1 MLSLLLLCPT
11 PPNSSISKKSRNM
24 ARTHQTP
31 SRKAGAAATKRERYG
46 KKPIRFR
53 PGTVALRMIR

>member
-1 MLSLLLLCPT
+1 MPYTTKLL
-11 PPNSSISKKSRNM
+11 NFISKQKSTRM

-31 SRKAGAAATKRERYG
+31 SRSAAAAATKRERYG
-46 KKPIRFR
+46 KKPIRYR

>member
-1 MLSLLLLCPT
+1 MPYTTKLLNFKEAT
-11 PPNSSISKKSRNM
+11 FNEM

-31 SRKAGAAATKRERYG
+31 RRSAAAAQSKRKRYS

-53 PGTVALRMIR
+53 PGTVALREIR

>member
-1 MLSLLLLCPT
+1 MPYTTKLL
-11 PPNSSISKKSRNM
+11 NFKNKSTNM

-46 KKPIRFR
+46 KNPGHRFR

>member
-1 MLSLLLLCPT
+1 MPYTTKLLNFKT
-11 PPNSSISKKSRNM
+11 KVQKM

-31 SRKAGAAATKRERYG
+31 RRSAAAAQSKRKRYS

-53 PGTVALRMIR
+53 PGTVALREIR